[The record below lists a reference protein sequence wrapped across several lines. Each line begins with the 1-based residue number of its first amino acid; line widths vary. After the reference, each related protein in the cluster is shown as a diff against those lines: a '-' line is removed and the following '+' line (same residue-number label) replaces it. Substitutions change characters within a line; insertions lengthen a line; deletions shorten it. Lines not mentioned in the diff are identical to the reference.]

1 MKSLHIPFVLFITS
15 LSLGVSP
22 VGAHSYSGYGWHTPH
37 IVETTNF
44 SKPKTTPAPAQAV
57 SGCPLLAHALA
68 IQTDAAHNTKNLLDG
83 PSHPV
88 DSTRDGSHDFD
99 FTIGTWHTH
108 IKRLVNPLS
117 GSNDWVELNGTVVT
131 RKVWNGKAQL
141 EEIEA
146 DGPNGHFEG
155 LNLFLYNPTAHQ
167 WGLYWASSNDGVIGV
182 PGIGSFKNGI
192 GEMYDQ
198 ETYNGKTIL
207 VRGIWSEIKDH
218 SHKFEQAF
226 SADGGK
232 TWETNFI
239 AEKTFISAEP
249 AILAQPV
256 SESNISHDFD
266 FDYGT
271 WNMNIQRQ
279 RHPLTDS
286 ASWYTM
292 KGVTKVTKVFG
303 GKGNLAEVEADG
315 PYGHLELLAL
325 RLYNPIAHQWSIYF
339 ATSGVGVLGTP
350 STGEFTNGVG
360 EFIDKDAY
368 NDRSIL
374 VHFQI
379 QALTPTSARSQ
390 QAFSGDGGKTWQT
403 NWINNYT
410 KVDN

>member
-1 MKSLHIPFVLFITS
+1 
-15 LSLGVSP
+15 
-22 VGAHSYSGYGWHTPH
+22 
-37 IVETTNF
+37 
-44 SKPKTTPAPAQAV
+44 
-57 SGCPLLAHALA
+57 
-68 IQTDAAHNTKNLLDG
+68 
-83 PSHPV
+83 
-88 DSTRDGSHDFD
+88 
-99 FTIGTWHTH
+99 
-108 IKRLVNPLS
+108 
-117 GSNDWVELNGTVVT
+117 VVT

-155 LNLFLYNPTAHQ
+155 MNLFLYNPIAHQ
-167 WGLYWASSNDGVIGV
+167 WSLNWASSGDGIIGV
-182 PGIGSFKNGI
+182 PTIGSFKNGR

-207 VRGIWSEIKDH
+207 VRGIWSEIKEH
-218 SHKFEQAF
+218 THKFEQAF

-239 AEKTFISAEP
+239 AEKTFVSSEP

-271 WNMNIQRQ
+271 WNMDIKRL

-286 ASWYTM
+286 AYWYNM
-292 KGVTKVTKVFG
+292 KGVTTVTRVFG

-315 PYGHLELLAL
+315 PTGHLELLAL
-325 RLYNPIAHQWSIYF
+325 RLYNPIARQWSIYF
-339 ATSGVGVLGTP
+339 ATSAVGVLSVP
-350 STGEFTNGVG
+350 CTGDFAKGLG
-360 EFIDKDAY
+360 EFIDQEPF

-379 QALTPTSARSQ
+379 QGLTPSSARSE
-390 QAFSGDGGKTWQT
+390 QAFSNDGGKTWQT
-403 NWINNYT
+403 NWINSYT